1 MGVWIASKE
10 KGEQIISSH
19 SEMLTKCLENKE
31 LLNIEL
37 NGMQHEMNKQ
47 NAKQKSYHT
56 RPIRGVRQ
64 DNIVCSMEL
73 ALVM

>member
-1 MGVWIASKE
+1 
-10 KGEQIISSH
+10 
-19 SEMLTKCLENKE
+19 MLTKCLENKE

-47 NAKQKSYHT
+47 KSYHT
-56 RPIRGVRQ
+56 RPMRGVRQ
-64 DNIVCSMEL
+64 DNIACSMEL

>member
-1 MGVWIASKE
+1 
-10 KGEQIISSH
+10 
-19 SEMLTKCLENKE
+19 MLTKCLENKE

-37 NGMQHEMNKQ
+37 NGMRHEMNKQ

-64 DNIVCSMEL
+64 DNIACSMEL